1 MIENINYLIDLVGG
15 NSNALSFLYLFI
27 GLFFSFYL
35 YFRTFYR
42 LVFSTE
48 RICKKR
54 NEITDWKNEQNEY
67 TTRVLLYNNGRK
79 TLTKTE
85 IKQLE
90 INSTNDILSV
100 RLLEEVKSIKLNL
113 KKRKITIDFEY
124 LDSSNFV
131 VLEIEHKGSIN
142 VEGRI
147 SETGEILRT
156 EPIYWVIINVIFMIY
171 FIYAL
176 FNILLSLDDKNLNDS
191 STMVNFL
198 LIIGVFLTIRFI
210 HSLLFIPDSLTA
222 KYLHPK
228 DKWNTE
234 FKNKF
239 EK

>member
-1 MIENINYLIDLVGG
+1 MIKNINYLIDLVGG
-15 NSNALSFLYLFI
+15 NSNALSILCLFI
-27 GLFFSFYL
+27 GLFVSFYL

-67 TTRVLLYNNGRK
+67 TTRVLFYNNGRK

-100 RLLEEVKSIKLNL
+100 RLLEDVKSLKLNL
-113 KKRKITIDFEY
+113 KKSRIRIDIEH
-124 LDSSNFV
+124 LDSSNFI

-147 SETGEILRT
+147 SETGEILHT
-156 EPIYWVIINVIFMIY
+156 EPRFWVVINIIFIIYLF
-171 FIYAL
+171 YAL
-176 FNILLSLDDKNLNDS
+176 FNVLLSLDDKNLNDS
-191 STMVNFL
+191 STIVNFL
-198 LIIGVFLTIRFI
+198 LIVGVFLTVRFI
-210 HSLLFIPDSLTA
+210 HSLLFIPDSLSA

-228 DKWNTE
+228 DKWNIE
-234 FKNKF
+234 FKNNF
-239 EK
+239 